1 MLIKTLFIFLI
12 ALLGYSEWLLGTS
25 YVQRP
30 IVLGPLVGL
39 VMGDVVTGTIMG
51 ASMELAMVGA
61 ISIGAYNPP
70 DTISGT
76 ILGVSLAMQ
85 AGADASAALTLG
97 IPIATIVLALDTA
110 LGQPVMLFLI
120 HRIDKNVDD
129 GNVPA
134 ITRNFL
140 IAGYAQSWCGLLIIP
155 LAFYFG
161 SDAVAQ
167 LLSVIPDFV
176 QTGMDIAAGLLPAL
190 GFAMLAQ
197 MIMNKTVIPFFFA
210 GFFLVAYFGIGTT
223 GVAIFAAIIVVAMVV
238 LGDFTKKD
246 QPAAAETT
254 DAIGGAF
261 DEF

>member
-51 ASMELAMVGA
+51 ATMELAMVGA

-70 DTISGT
+70 DTIAGT

-97 IPIATIVLALDTA
+97 IPIATISLALDTA
-110 LGQPVMLFLI
+110 LGQPVMLFLV
-120 HRIDKNVDD
+120 HRIDKNVED
-129 GNVPA
+129 GNTRA
-134 ITRNFL
+134 ITRNMF
-140 IAGYAQSWCGLLIIP
+140 IAGYAQSWCGLLLVP

-167 LLSVIPDFV
+167 LLSIIPEFV

-197 MIMNKTVIPFFFA
+197 MIMNKTVLPFFFA
-210 GFFLVAYFGIGTT
+210 GFFLVAYFGVGTT
-223 GVAIFAAIIVVAMVV
+223 GVAIFAAIIVAAVVV
-238 LGDFTKKD
+238 LGGFTRKPEL
-246 QPAAAETT
+246 PATETT
-254 DAIGGAF
+254 TAGGAF

>member
-1 MLIKTLFIFLI
+1 MIIKTLLIFLI

-39 VMGDVVTGTIMG
+39 VMGDMATGIIMG
-51 ASMELAMVGA
+51 ATMELAMVGA
-61 ISIGAYNPP
+61 ISVGAYNPP

-85 AGADASAALTLG
+85 AGATPAAALTLG

-120 HRIDKNVDD
+120 HRIDKNVED
-129 GNVPA
+129 GDVRA
-134 ITRNFL
+134 ITRNMLF
-140 IAGYAQSWCGLLIIP
+140 AGYAQSWCGLLIVP

-161 SDAVAQ
+161 SDAVGS
-167 LLSVIPDFV
+167 LLSIIPDFV
-176 QTGMDIAAGLLPAL
+176 TTGMDIAAGILPTL

-197 MIMNKTVIPFFFA
+197 MIMNKTVLPFFFA

-223 GVAIFAAIIVVAMVV
+223 GVAIFAAIIVVALTV
-238 LGDFTKKD
+238 LGDFGKKN
-246 QPAAAETT
+246 QAPAAAE
-254 DAIGGAF
+254 IGDGF